1 MTTNVDELRVRD
13 LMSKGVAT
21 LEQNDTLTTA
31 DQVMRLG
38 RIRHMPVVDGEG
50 QLVGVVSQRDLFR
63 SALMRALGYGSR
75 VEDRVLEALRVKD
88 AMTTD
93 VATASPELPLREAAQ
108 LMMQRKIGC
117 LVVLEEGEPIG
128 ILTEGDFVALATRD
142 G

>member
-1 MTTNVDELRVRD
+1 
-13 LMSKGVAT
+13 MSKGVAT

>member
-1 MTTNVDELRVRD
+1 
-13 LMSKGVAT
+13 MSKGVAT

-38 RIRHMPVVDGEG
+38 RIRHMPVVDREG
-50 QLVGVVSQRDLFR
+50 QLVGIVSQRDLFR
-63 SALMRALGYGSR
+63 GALLRSLGYGSR
-75 VEDRVLEALRVKD
+75 VEDRVLDALSVKD

-93 VATASPELPLREAAQ
+93 VATTSPEMPLREAAQ

-128 ILTEGDFVALATRD
+128 ILTEGDFVALAARD
-142 G
+142 A

>member
-1 MTTNVDELRVRD
+1 LRVRD

>member
-1 MTTNVDELRVRD
+1 MTE
-13 LMSKGVAT
+13 GVAT
-21 LEQNDTLTTA
+21 LERNDTLTTA

-38 RIRHMPVVDGEG
+38 RIRHMPVIDGDG

-63 SALMRALGYGSR
+63 GALLRSLGYGSR
-75 VEDRVLEALRVKD
+75 VEDRVLEALSVKD

-93 VATASPELPLREAAQ
+93 VATASPDMPLREAAK
-108 LMMQRKIGC
+108 LMMKRKIGC
-117 LVVLEEGEPIG
+117 LVVLEDGEPIG